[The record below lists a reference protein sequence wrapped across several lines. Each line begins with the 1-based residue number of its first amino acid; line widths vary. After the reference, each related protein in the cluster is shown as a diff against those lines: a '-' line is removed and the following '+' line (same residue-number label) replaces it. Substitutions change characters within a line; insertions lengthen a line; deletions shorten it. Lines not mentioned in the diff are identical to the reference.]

1 MIAQI
6 GDKMPSILTA
16 AKKAAAQPIPRIT
29 RGKGGE
35 ERTSLRAP
43 PRRFKPSE
51 EGVIDPRIPANDT
64 ILQKKDLR
72 VLVRRVVTSKGVEP
86 RFYVTKSKRIPVGT
100 PFTSLSAVAKAHENG
115 SSVNGFA
122 YFDLQN
128 YPAEPSACVVGKADG
143 YDASRFVEMVAEA
156 TDKNGKFDPRDL
168 DVELSWYARSL

>member
-1 MIAQI
+1 
-6 GDKMPSILTA
+6 
-16 AKKAAAQPIPRIT
+16 
-29 RGKGGE
+29 
-35 ERTSLRAP
+35 
-43 PRRFKPSE
+43 
-51 EGVIDPRIPANDT
+51 VIDPRIPANDT

-168 DVELSWYARSL
+168 DVELSWYARDL